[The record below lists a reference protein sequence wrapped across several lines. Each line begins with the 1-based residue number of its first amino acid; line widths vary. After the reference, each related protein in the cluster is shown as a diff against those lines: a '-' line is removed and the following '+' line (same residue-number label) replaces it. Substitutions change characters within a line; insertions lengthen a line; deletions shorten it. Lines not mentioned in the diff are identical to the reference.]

1 MARTVFRRLRRTLPI
16 VMLAAIGVAGLCRA
30 AAAADSAVVFI
41 YHRFGEGAVPTTS
54 IRLDQFE
61 AQIAELKRGGYTVMA
76 VPEILRRL
84 TAGETLPELA
94 VGITVDDAYESIF
107 IQAWPRL
114 KAAGFPMTVFVAT
127 DPIDKGFR
135 DYMTWDQLRALVKE
149 GVTIGAHSASH
160 LHMADVG
167 AERNRDEIARS
178 NARFKAELGFVPEIF
193 AYPYGEM
200 SLAVQGEVKAAG
212 YKFAFGQHSGVIYAG
227 ADFFDLPR
235 FAMNEHYG
243 EIAKFRERARA
254 LPLPV
259 KEFSPADPLVI
270 KNPPDISFVLGR
282 ETEGAG
288 RLVCFGGDGETL
300 PITRDDG
307 RIIVELAGPL
317 PPGRF
322 RLNCTMPA
330 GGGRFRWFGAP
341 FYVVKR

>member
-1 MARTVFRRLRRTLPI
+1 MSI
-16 VMLAAIGVAGLCRA
+16 MMLAAIGANGLCRA

-41 YHRFGEGAVPTTS
+41 YHRFGEGAFPTTS
-54 IRLDQFE
+54 IRIDQFE

-84 TAGETLPELA
+84 GAGETLPELA

-107 IQAWPRL
+107 TQAWPRL
-114 KAAGFPMTVFVAT
+114 KAAGFPMTIFVAT

-135 DYMTWDQLRALVKE
+135 DYMTWDQLRILVKE

-160 LHMADVG
+160 LHMADTSE
-167 AERNRDEIARS
+167 ERNQGEITRS

-200 SLAVQGEVKAAG
+200 SLAVRSEVKAAG
-212 YKFAFGQHSGVIYAG
+212 YKFAFGQYSGVIYAG

-235 FAMNEHYG
+235 FAMNEHYA
-243 EIAKFRERARA
+243 ELAKFRERARA

-259 KEFSPADPLVI
+259 KDFSPADPLVT
-270 KNPPDISFVLGR
+270 KNPPNISFALAK
-282 ETEGAG
+282 EIKDTD
-288 RLVCFGGDGETL
+288 RLACFGGDGEAL
-300 PITRDDG
+300 AVTRDDG
-307 RIIVELAGPL
+307 RIAVKLATSL

-322 RLNCTMPA
+322 HLSCTMPA
-330 GGGRFRWFGAP
+330 GDGRFRWFGAP

>member
-1 MARTVFRRLRRTLPI
+1 MQKLSTT
-16 VMLAAIGVAGLCRA
+16 
-30 AAAADSAVVFI
+30 
-41 YHRFGEGAVPTTS
+41 PTTS

-76 VPEILRRL
+76 VPEILRKL
-84 TAGETLPELA
+84 AAGKALPEFA
-94 VGITVDDAYESIF
+94 VGITVDDAYESVIT
-107 IQAWPRL
+107 QAWPRL

-135 DYMTWDQLRALVKE
+135 DYMTWDQLRTLVQA
-149 GVTIGAHSASH
+149 GVTIGAHTASH
-160 LHMADVG
+160 LHMADAS
-167 AERNRDEIARS
+167 AERNWDEIARS
-178 NARFKAELGFVPEIF
+178 NARFKAELGFIPEIF

-200 SLAVQGEVKAAG
+200 SLAVRGEVKATG

-243 EIAKFRERARA
+243 EIAKFRERAQA

-259 KEFSPADPLVI
+259 KEFAPADPLVT
-270 KNPPDISFVLGR
+270 KNPPDIEFALD
-282 ETEGAG
+282 ETIAGAG
-288 RLVCFGGDGETL
+288 KLACFGGDGETL
-300 PITRDDG
+300 TMTRDDG
-307 RIIVELAGPL
+307 RIAVKLPGPL
-317 PPGRF
+317 PAGRF
-322 RLNCTMPA
+322 RLSCTMPA